1 MKGLADK
8 NNLELYE
15 ECLDE
20 NDDIP
25 TWCRILDGKWRE
37 KSYCIGAMDINSDS
51 YLMFV
56 CKLKTLQKLAL
67 LAAKIGRRF
76 NFAKLI

>member
-1 MKGLADK
+1 
-8 NNLELYE
+8 
-15 ECLDE
+15 
-20 NDDIP
+20 
-25 TWCRILDGKWRE
+25 
-37 KSYCIGAMDINSDS
+37 MDINSDS